1 MGKLKVL
8 SGRQVRAILEASG
21 FTFARQK
28 GSHMIL
34 VLLQDETSI
43 TVSVPDHKEVAVG
56 TLSNIINTSGLSR
69 SLFEV

>member
-8 SGRQVRAILEASG
+8 SGRQVRAILEANG

-28 GSHMIL
+28 GSYMIL

-56 TLSNIINTSGLSR
+56 TLSNIINTWGLSR